1 MTSAMAA
8 GKSLKDFAYDIA
20 MAGIAIALIEVCKV
34 AMMGLPN
41 IELTSFWIIM
51 FTLLLGRRIL
61 LVIPAFILIEGCMF
75 GFGVWWV
82 MYLYAWPLL
91 ALLTWIFRK
100 QKKALFWAL
109 LSGLYGLFFGAM
121 CAIPYVVI
129 GIFDGGIQSG
139 LYAGFTWW
147 VAGIPFDLLH
157 CGGNFIL
164 MLALY
169 HPVQIAFSYIKRRV

>member
-1 MTSAMAA
+1 MAA
-8 GKSLKDFAYDIA
+8 GKNLKNITYDIA
-20 MAGIAIALIEVCKV
+20 LIGIAIALIEVCKA

-51 FTLLLGRRIL
+51 FTLFLGRKIL
-61 LVIPAFILIEGCMF
+61 LVIPAFVLIEGCMF
-75 GFGVWWV
+75 GFGTWWI

-91 ALLTWIFRK
+91 VFLTWIFRK
-100 QKKALFWAL
+100 QKNVLFWAV

-129 GIFDGGIQSG
+129 GSFDGGIRSG

-157 CGGNFIL
+157 CAGNFAL

-169 HPVQIAFSYIKRRV
+169 HPVKIAFSYVRKRK

>member
-1 MTSAMAA
+1 MAA
-8 GKSLKDFAYDIA
+8 EKTLKNVTYDIA
-20 MAGIAIALIEVCKV
+20 VIGIAIALIEVCKA

-51 FTLLLGRRIL
+51 FTLLLGRKIL

-75 GFGVWWV
+75 GFGTWWI

-91 ALLTWIFRK
+91 VFLTWIFRK
-100 QKKALFWAL
+100 QKNVLFWAV

-129 GIFDGGIQSG
+129 SSFDGGIWSG

-157 CGGNFIL
+157 CAGNFVL

-169 HPVQIAFSYIKRRV
+169 HPVKIAFSYVRRQI